1 MNKMGSSRHVA
12 HGGDC
17 VACEFGPGGACG
29 SIIALATVAGGLPFV
44 CHTFEPGEVICR
56 PREVP
61 DGLHF
66 IVTGGVKLVRS
77 DPAGNE
83 RIVRI
88 AHDGDV
94 VCFDALFG
102 AVCEQAAI
110 ALDEVRTCRIP
121 ADKLAHV
128 LARRPLL
135 QMKLMQQM
143 QAALNESECWI
154 ADLASGV
161 APARVRL
168 ARLLLRLRIDEGNRV
183 RRLQLT
189 EMGSILGQTPETVC
203 RTLKA
208 FEQDKL
214 LQPQGGRGVS
224 RHYLADLQ
232 ALRQVAFEGADL
244 PGALV
249 PIGGHGDDI
258 PPLQLTVRCRRG
270 EAGLHRRALTAL
282 QC

>member
-1 MNKMGSSRHVA
+1 MSKMDSSRHDA

-17 VACEFGPGGACG
+17 AACELGPAGACG
-29 SIIALATVAGGLPFV
+29 SIMAFATVAGGLPFV
-44 CHTFEPGEVICR
+44 CHTFEPGALICR
-56 PREVP
+56 EGGLA

-66 IVTGGVKLVRS
+66 IVSGGVKLVRA

-94 VCFDALFG
+94 VCFAAITAG
-102 AVCEQAAI
+102 ACEHTAI

-121 ADKLAHV
+121 ADKLPQV

-135 QMKLMQQM
+135 QMKLMRQM
-143 QAALNESECWI
+143 QAALSETECWI
-154 ADLASGV
+154 SELASGV
-161 APARVRL
+161 VPARVRL

-208 FEQDKL
+208 FEQDKVL
-214 LQPQGGRGVS
+214 EPQGGRGAS
-224 RHYLADLQ
+224 RHYVADLQ
-232 ALRQVAFEGADL
+232 ALRQLAFEGADL
-244 PGALV
+244 PGTAVLRDE
-249 PIGGHGDDI
+249 HGNDI
-258 PPLQLTVRCRRG
+258 TPLPRTVRCRRG
-270 EAGLHRRALTAL
+270 EAGLHGRSAIALH
-282 QC
+282 C

>member
-1 MNKMGSSRHVA
+1 MSKMDSSSHVA

-29 SIIALATVAGGLPFV
+29 SIIALVTVAGGLPVV

-56 PREVP
+56 RGEVP

-66 IVTGGVKLVRS
+66 IVSGGVKLVRS

-88 AHDGDV
+88 VHDGHV
-94 VCFDALFG
+94 VSFDALVG
-102 AVCEQAAI
+102 GVCEQTAI

-121 ADKLAHV
+121 ADKLTHV

-135 QMKLMQQM
+135 QMKLMRQM
-143 QAALNESECWI
+143 QAALSESECWI
-154 ADLASGV
+154 SDLASGV
-161 APARVRL
+161 VPARVRL

-183 RRLQLT
+183 RRLQLA
-189 EMGSILGQTPETVC
+189 ELGSILGQTPETVC

-214 LQPQGGRGVS
+214 LEPQGGRGVS
-224 RHYLADLQ
+224 RHYIADLQ
-232 ALRQVAFEGADL
+232 ALHQVAFEGADL

-249 PIGGHGDDI
+249 PFGGHGDDI
-258 PPLQLTVRCRRG
+258 NPLQRTVRCRRG
-270 EAGLHRRALTAL
+270 EAGLHRRVAAAL